1 MKKRKFNILL
11 NIAVLC
17 MCVAAIAIG
26 VYSAKTASLNVSG
39 TIGFTAHNC
48 KVRVLGKITG
58 AVDSSNNALPE
69 STASLNYQESAS
81 TGKLIDGTSDSWN
94 FGKIYFDDL
103 NVVGNAIATDI
114 VFTFTLT
121 NESAYDVV
129 ATLNVDKLPDSIQPK
144 VAFSSGSNNSGFVC
158 ELKKEKTPVTMTLTL
173 KLLTSEQIQD
183 ATNNI
188 DLSLSFERVNQ
199 NQIATALGYTFSDG
213 NILGVPATSETNAT
227 LNIPSYFYDTTN
239 NKVAFIEKIVPKL
252 PNILT
257 NANLYSTI
265 AIPNSITYIGYCAFA
280 GFTNL
285 TSINIP
291 NSVTYIGYGTFSNCT
306 GLTSITISNNV
317 NYLDY
322 SMFSGCTSLTSINI
336 PDSVTSIGMEAFS
349 GCTSLTTITI
359 PNSVSGIG
367 ESAFEGCT
375 SLTSINIPDNVTY
388 IDFNAFSGC
397 TSLTTTIGDGWI
409 NSTFQ
414 KAVSPSTLLKDI
426 TYSIKR
432 QQ

>member
-1 MKKRKFNILL
+1 MKKRKINILL

-17 MCVAAIAIG
+17 MCVCAIAIG
-26 VYSAKTASLNVSG
+26 VYSAKTASLNVGG
-39 TIGFTAHNC
+39 TIGFNAHNC

-81 TGKLIDGTSDSWN
+81 TGKLIDGTSESWD

-103 NVVGNAIATDI
+103 NVEGNGVATDI
-114 VFTFTLT
+114 VFTFTLI
-121 NESAYDVV
+121 NESTYFDVI
-129 ATLNVDKLPDSIQPK
+129 ATLNVDKLPDSVQPN

-213 NILGVPATSETNAT
+213 NILGVPATSETDAT

-349 GCTSLTTITI
+349 GCTSLTT
-359 PNSVSGIG
+359 
-367 ESAFEGCT
+367 
-375 SLTSINIPDNVTY
+375 
-388 IDFNAFSGC
+388 
-397 TSLTTTIGDGWI
+397 TIGDGWI

-426 TYSIKR
+426 DCNIIR
-432 QQ
+432 QA